1 MSCHRFQLSTD
12 HGQLFFKK
20 TGAVPVRL
28 GRGTLFSDKCVKKRQ
43 KQTFQ
48 FAGVT
53 PGEKRLQGKT
63 AVKKRQKRKSIRQFA
78 FADTRGSVA
87 GTLFF
92 KKRPPCS
99 EAGPRGAIQGP
110 PPAEP
115 RPAPE
120 SARTKNIKNATKIPK
135 NGGGNSQKSRS
146 IAYSQ
151 FAGHLRFS
159 AWSPISK
166 KTAPCP
172 GGLVAGR
179 NFVNFHGSAK

>member
-1 MSCHRFQLSTD
+1 MVAGRFFLTSAS
-12 HGQLFFKK
+12 KN
-20 TGAVPVRL
+20 
-28 GRGTLFSDKCVKKRQ
+28 VK

-63 AVKKRQKRKSIRQFA
+63 AVKKRQKRKSIRQIA

-99 EAGPRGAIQGP
+99 EAGPRGEIQGP

-120 SARTKNIKNATKIPK
+120 SARNKNNKNATKIPK
-135 NGGGNSQKSRS
+135 NGVGNSQKSES

-151 FAGHLRFS
+151 FAWHLRFS
-159 AWSPISK
+159 ALSPISK

-179 NFVNFHGSAK
+179 HFREFSRLRKMIKIRKKRRRKITKK

>member
-1 MSCHRFQLSTD
+1 MVAGRFFLTSAS
-12 HGQLFFKK
+12 KN
-20 TGAVPVRL
+20 
-28 GRGTLFSDKCVKKRQ
+28 VK

-115 RPAPE
+115 RPAPK

-135 NGGGNSQKSRS
+135 NGGGNSQKSKS

-151 FAGHLRFS
+151 FAWHLRFS
-159 AWSPISK
+159 ALSPISK

-172 GGLVAGR
+172 VGLVAGR
-179 NFVNFHGSAK
+179 HFGKFSRLRKMTKIQKKRRRKMTKK